1 MRMWM
6 VDPAIMCRAHLLGE
20 HVEMHMFIGAIA
32 KGTSML
38 GFAKSGL
45 LETRELYQRHDDLV
59 TEMLRRGMNH
69 NSPMPE
75 VELPE
80 NVIDA
85 TVDREWSLEVLLDKC
100 KDCQDRYDQKYGR
113 YIAAGYQNRKEYLKG
128 LAEEYGVEYEIVV
141 TLADTLGPNEDF
153 DGLVSGIQDYAEYE

>member
-20 HVEMHMFIGAIA
+20 HVEMHMFIGGIA

-59 TEMLRRGMNH
+59 AEMLKRGMNH
-69 NSPMPE
+69 KSPMPE

-85 TVDREWSLEVLLDKC
+85 TVDREWSLNILIDKC
-100 KDCQDRYDQKYGR
+100 VDCRERYQEKYGR
-113 YIAAGYQNRKEYLKG
+113 YIEAGYSNRAEYLRG
-128 LAEEYGVEYEIVV
+128 LAEEYGAPFWIVS